1 MNSIFNRLLR
11 YFIQGAI
18 FIIPIALTFYLIMH
32 ALALVD
38 GIIPID
44 IPGLGFLIVIVA
56 ITTIGF
62 LGSSI
67 IIQPILNYFDSILV
81 KTPGI
86 KIIYTSVKDLTS
98 ALMGKDKKFNKPVLV
113 KLNKHDEEYRIGFI
127 TNDDI
132 EKYLGIT
139 EDVVAV
145 YFPHSYAFSGYVA
158 IVPKQNVKAMTAS
171 SSDVMKFIVSGGIA
185 DLD

>member
-1 MNSIFNRLLR
+1 MR
-11 YFIQGAI
+11 
-18 FIIPIALTFYLIMH
+18 
-32 ALALVD
+32 ALAMVD

-44 IPGLGFLIVIVA
+44 IPGLGFVIVIVS
-56 ITTIGF
+56 ITLIGF

-67 IIQPILNYFDSILV
+67 ITQPVLDYFDGILS

-86 KIIYTSVKDLTS
+86 KIIYTSIKDLTS
-98 ALMGKDKKFNKPVLV
+98 ALVGKDKKFNKPVLV
-113 KLNKHDEEYRIGFI
+113 KLNASDQEYRIGFI

-158 IVPKQNVKAMTAS
+158 IVPKANVKAINAK
-171 SSDVMKFIVSGGIA
+171 SSDVMKFIVSGGVA

>member
-1 MNSIFNRLLR
+1 MTSIFNRLLR

-18 FIIPIALTFYLIMH
+18 FIIPIALTFYLIMR
-32 ALALVD
+32 ALTLVD

-44 IPGLGFLIVIVA
+44 IPGLGFVIVIVG
-56 ITTIGF
+56 ITAIGF

-67 IIQPILNYFDSILV
+67 ITQPVLDYFDSLLV

-86 KIIYTSVKDLTS
+86 KIIYSSVKDLTS

-132 EKYLGIT
+132 EQHLGIT

-158 IVPKQNVKAMTAS
+158 IVPKINVKAINAS
-171 SSDVMKFIVSGGIA
+171 SSDVMKFIVSGGVA